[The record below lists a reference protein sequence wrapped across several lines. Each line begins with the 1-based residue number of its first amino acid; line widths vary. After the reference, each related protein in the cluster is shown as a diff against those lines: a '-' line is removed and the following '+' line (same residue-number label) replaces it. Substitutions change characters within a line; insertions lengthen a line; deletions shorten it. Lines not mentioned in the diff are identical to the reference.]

1 MSYKLLK
8 TLVSIFVLS
17 IHTFEPSEAQLK
29 ANFYRSSC
37 AFAEVD
43 VRKAVAQAIMK
54 DQGIAVG
61 LIRLHFHDCFVRG
74 CDASVLIDST
84 PSNNAEKSAPL
95 NNPSIRGFKV
105 IDNAKN
111 VLQSM
116 CKGIFSTIS
125 HIISKLRH
133 QKEN

>member
-29 ANFYRSSC
+29 ANIYRSSC

-43 VRKAVAQAIMK
+43 VRNAVAQAIMK
-54 DQGIAVG
+54 DQGIAAG

-84 PSNNAEKSAPL
+84 PSNNAEKSAPP
-95 NNPSIRGFKV
+95 NNPSLRGFEV

-111 VLQSM
+111 VLESM
-116 CKGIFSTIS
+116 CKGIFSCAD
-125 HIISKLRH
+125 IISCS
-133 QKEN
+133 